1 MKTFFENLI
10 QKFRSKSTT
19 VKIINIIFVV
29 LAIIAGVYAH
39 GAVAKF
45 TKEMTIL
52 DLPGAPVIKETQDDT
67 EATQEVLEETVG
79 EATIEP
85 WDGNSPVNIL
95 FLGLDF
101 RDWESGDTPRSDTM
115 ILFTV
120 NPAND
125 TAGMLSIPRDL
136 WVNIP
141 SFGYYKINEA
151 YFLGENA
158 RLPGG
163 GPALAVETVEQFL
176 GVPIQYYAQVDFL
189 TFIDII
195 DEIGGIL
202 ITPPVDVKVE
212 EMGSVYDQVLKAGEQ
227 YTLPGSLALSY
238 ARNRYTGDGDFG
250 RAQRQQQ
257 VIQAILDRILQ
268 YDQLPNLIA
277 KAPNLYAELSSGI
290 RTNLDLSTMIKLG
303 TLVLNI
309 PTESFQKEVIGTDRV
324 IMTKSPTGLD
334 ILKPI
339 PDKIRQLRDQIFSA
353 SGGLGPVA
361 SSTEGSTLAKDE
373 AASIAIM
380 NGTSM
385 AGLETRTVEYL
396 QSQGLNAAVATP
408 NQSGVPTTIYIYNS
422 KPHTVA
428 YLANIMNVASTNI
441 RFAYDP
447 SMGVDVVVVLGG
459 DWAGSNPMP

>member
-52 DLPGAPVIKETQDDT
+52 DLPGAPVIEETRDDT

-120 NPAND
+120 NPANN

-268 YDQLPNLIA
+268 YDQMPNLIA

-380 NGTSM
+380 NSTSV

-408 NQSGVPTTIYIYNS
+408 NQSGVPTTIYVYNS

-428 YLANIMNVASTNI
+428 FLANIMNVASTNI

>member
-52 DLPGAPVIKETQDDT
+52 DLPGAPVIEETQDDT

-120 NPAND
+120 NPANN

-202 ITPPVDVKVE
+202 IIPPVDVKVE
-212 EMGSVYDQVLKAGEQ
+212 EMGSVYDQVLKAGEE

-380 NGTSM
+380 NGTSV

-396 QSQGLNAAVATP
+396 QSQGLDAAVATP
-408 NQSGVPTTIYIYNS
+408 NQSGVPTTIYVYNS

>member
-52 DLPGAPVIKETQDDT
+52 DLPGAPVIEETQDDP

-101 RDWESGDTPRSDTM
+101 RDWEAGDTPRSDTM

-380 NGTSM
+380 NGTSV